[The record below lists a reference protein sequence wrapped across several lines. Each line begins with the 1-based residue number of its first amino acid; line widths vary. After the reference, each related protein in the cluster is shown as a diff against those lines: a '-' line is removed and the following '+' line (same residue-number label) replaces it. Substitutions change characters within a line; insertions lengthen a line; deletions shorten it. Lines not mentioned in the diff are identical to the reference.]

1 MHSYID
7 LAQTVM
13 QLSVEERERL
23 FQLIS
28 ENTDLFRKILP
39 EVVDRLLLNDS
50 SRDLPHPVS
59 RHFNE
64 WRDR

>member
-1 MHSYID
+1 MHTVID

-13 QLSVEERERL
+13 QLSVEEREKL
-23 FQLIS
+23 FQILT

-39 EVVDRLLLNDS
+39 SLLDTILLDDS
-50 SRDLPHPVS
+50 SRELAHPLAK
-59 RHFNE
+59 HFNQ

>member
-1 MHSYID
+1 MHNYID
-7 LAQTVM
+7 LVQM
-13 QLSVEERERL
+13 IMRLSVEERERL

-39 EVVDRLLLNDS
+39 EVVDRLLLDDS
-50 SRDLPHPVS
+50 SRDLPNPLS